1 MLWGMILKKKKKT
14 SKRKKSRSLK
24 IIIILFSFI
33 ILLGILGYFYLL
45 GFTNNSKLG
54 EGKINT
60 KKAEAGEPV
69 NILVMG
75 VDIGDPG
82 SKEASDPKRTD
93 TMLVVNYNPKTK
105 NINMVSVPRDTRVTM
120 NGKKIKINSAHAIN
134 GVNGSIAAVENLLGI
149 EINNYAKIDYEGFR
163 KVIDAIGGVEMDI
176 TRNMNYDDPSQNL
189 HIHFQKGTTV
199 HLDGKKAEE
208 FFRWRKNNNGTGF
221 ADGDLGRIE
230 NQHKFISKVV
240 EKVKSP
246 SIIPKIPNILSTI
259 PDYVETDMS
268 PEEIIKYGYVVT
280 KGDKSSINMI
290 TLQGEA
296 KYIGNV
302 SYFIYDREKNRDIVY
317 TLKAGGTSQKD
328 NNTEIDKSEI
338 KIKVLNGTKVNGLAA
353 DCERKLKEMGYSNIV
368 TGNGERRDFTKVRLK
383 KDSSISTGEIENY
396 LNIPNI
402 EKNIQSDENFDI
414 IILLGKDFANN
425 RN

>member
-1 MLWGMILKKKKKT
+1 MGNDIKKKKKT
-14 SKRKKSRSLK
+14 SKRRKSRSLK

-93 TMLVVNYNPKTK
+93 TMIVVNYNPKTK

-268 PEEIIKYGYVVT
+268 PEEIIKYGYAVT

>member
-1 MLWGMILKKKKKT
+1 MGNNKKKKKS
-14 SKRKKSRSLK
+14 SKRKKRRTLK
-24 IIIILFSFI
+24 IIIVIFTFI
-33 ILLGILGYFYLL
+33 ILLGVLGYFYLL

-75 VDIGDPG
+75 VDVGDPN

-105 NINMVSVPRDTRVTM
+105 EISIVSVPRDTRVTM
-120 NGKKIKINSAHAIN
+120 NGKRIKINSAHAVN
-134 GVNGSIAAVENLLGI
+134 GVNGSIEAVENLLGI
-149 EINNYAKIDYEGFR
+149 EINNYAKVDYEGFR

-208 FFRWRKNNNGTGF
+208 FFRWRKNNNGTGL

-230 NQHKFISKVV
+230 NQHKFISKVI

-259 PDYVETDMS
+259 PDYIETDMA
-268 PEEIIKYGYVVT
+268 PEEIIKYGYAVT
-280 KGDKSSINMI
+280 KGDKSNINMI
-290 TLQGEA
+290 TLKGEA

-317 TLKAGGTSQKD
+317 TLKTGSTSQN
-328 NNTEIDKSEI
+328 NNTNTEVDKSEI

-353 DCERKLKEMGYSNIV
+353 NCEKKLKEMGYSNIV

-383 KDSSISTGEIENY
+383 KDSFISTQEIENY
-396 LNIPNI
+396 LKIPNI
-402 EKNIQSDENFDI
+402 EKNLQSDENFDI
-414 IILLGKDFANN
+414 IILLGKDFANDIN
-425 RN
+425 

>member
-1 MLWGMILKKKKKT
+1 MGNDIKKKKKT
-14 SKRKKSRSLK
+14 SKRKKRRSLK

-75 VDIGDPG
+75 VDIGDPN

-268 PEEIIKYGYVVT
+268 PEEIIKYGYAVT

-317 TLKAGGTSQKD
+317 TLKAGETSQKD

>member
-1 MLWGMILKKKKKT
+1 MGNDIKKKKKT
-14 SKRKKSRSLK
+14 SRRKKRRSLK

-45 GFTNNSKLG
+45 GFANNSKLG

-60 KKAEAGEPV
+60 KKAGAGEPV

-75 VDIGDPG
+75 VDIGDPN

-105 NINMVSVPRDTRVTM
+105 NINIVSVPRDTRVTM

-189 HIHFQKGTTV
+189 HIHFQNGTKV

-268 PEEIIKYGYVVT
+268 PEEIIKYGYAVT

-290 TLQGEA
+290 TLKGEA

>member
-1 MLWGMILKKKKKT
+1 MGNDIKKKKKT
-14 SKRKKSRSLK
+14 SKRKKSKSLK
-24 IIIILFSFI
+24 IVIILFSFI

-45 GFTNNSKLG
+45 GFTNNSRLG

-93 TMLVVNYNPKTK
+93 TMLVINYNPKTK

-163 KVIDAIGGVEMDI
+163 NVIDAIGGVEMDI

-246 SIIPKIPNILSTI
+246 SIIPKIPSILSTI
-259 PDYVETDMS
+259 PDYIETDMS
-268 PEEIIKYGYVVT
+268 PEEIIKYGYAVT

-317 TLKAGGTSQKD
+317 TLKTGGTAQKD

>member
-1 MLWGMILKKKKKT
+1 MGNDIKKKKKT
-14 SKRKKSRSLK
+14 SKRKKSKSLK
-24 IIIILFSFI
+24 IVIILFSFI

-45 GFTNNSKLG
+45 GFTNNSRLG

-93 TMLVVNYNPKTK
+93 TMLVINYNPKTK

-149 EINNYAKIDYEGFR
+149 EINKYAKIDYEGFR

-246 SIIPKIPNILSTI
+246 SIIPKIPSILSTI
-259 PDYVETDMS
+259 PDYIETDMS
-268 PEEIIKYGYVVT
+268 PEEIIKYGYAVT

-317 TLKAGGTSQKD
+317 TLKTGGTAQKD

-383 KDSSISTGEIENY
+383 KDSSIATGEIENY

>member
-1 MLWGMILKKKKKT
+1 MGNDIKKKKKT
-14 SKRKKSRSLK
+14 SKRKKSKSLK
-24 IIIILFSFI
+24 IVIILFSFI

-45 GFTNNSKLG
+45 GFTNNSRLG

-93 TMLVVNYNPKTK
+93 TMLVINYNPKTK

-149 EINNYAKIDYEGFR
+149 EINKYAKIDYEGFR

-246 SIIPKIPNILSTI
+246 SIIPKIPSILSTI
-259 PDYVETDMS
+259 PDYIETDMS
-268 PEEIIKYGYVVT
+268 PEEIIKYGYAVT

-317 TLKAGGTSQKD
+317 TLKTGGTAQKD

-383 KDSSISTGEIENY
+383 KDSSIATGEIEN
-396 LNIPNI
+396 LSLIHI
-402 EKNIQSDENFDI
+402 
-414 IILLGKDFANN
+414 
-425 RN
+425 

>member
-1 MLWGMILKKKKKT
+1 MGNNKKKKKS
-14 SKRKKSRSLK
+14 SKRKKRRTLK
-24 IIIILFSFI
+24 IIIVIFTFI
-33 ILLGILGYFYLL
+33 ILLGVLGYFYLL

-75 VDIGDPG
+75 VDVGDPN

-105 NINMVSVPRDTRVTM
+105 EISIVSVPRDTRVTM
-120 NGKKIKINSAHAIN
+120 NGKKIKINSAHAVN
-134 GVNGSIAAVENLLGI
+134 GVNGSIEAVENLLGI
-149 EINNYAKIDYEGFR
+149 EINNYAKVDYEGFR
-163 KVIDAIGGVEMDI
+163 KVIDSIGGVEMDI

-208 FFRWRKNNNGTGF
+208 FFRWRKNNNGTGL

-230 NQHKFISKVV
+230 NQHKFISKVI

-259 PDYVETDMS
+259 PDYIETDMA
-268 PEEIIKYGYVVT
+268 PEEIIKYGYAVT
-280 KGDKSSINMI
+280 KGDKSNINMI
-290 TLQGEA
+290 TLKGEA

-317 TLKAGGTSQKD
+317 TLKTGSTSQN
-328 NNTEIDKSEI
+328 NNTNTEVDKSEI

-353 DCERKLKEMGYSNIV
+353 NCEKKLKEMGYSNIV

-383 KDSSISTGEIENY
+383 KDSFISTQEIENY
-396 LNIPNI
+396 LKIPNI
-402 EKNIQSDENFDI
+402 EKNLQSDENFDI
-414 IILLGKDFANN
+414 IILLGKDFANDIN
-425 RN
+425 

>member
-1 MLWGMILKKKKKT
+1 MGNDIKKKKKT
-14 SKRKKSRSLK
+14 SKRKKSKSLK
-24 IIIILFSFI
+24 IVIILFSFI

-45 GFTNNSKLG
+45 GFTNNSRLG

-93 TMLVVNYNPKTK
+93 TMLVINYNPKTK

-246 SIIPKIPNILSTI
+246 SIIPKIPSILSTI
-259 PDYVETDMS
+259 PDYIETDMS
-268 PEEIIKYGYVVT
+268 PEEIIKYGYAVT

-317 TLKAGGTSQKD
+317 TLKTGGTAQKD

>member
-1 MLWGMILKKKKKT
+1 MGNDIKKKKKT
-14 SKRKKSRSLK
+14 SKRKKSKGLK

-82 SKEASDPKRTD
+82 SKETSDPKRTD

-105 NINMVSVPRDTRVTM
+105 NINMVSVPRDTRVSM

-134 GVNGSIAAVENLLGI
+134 GVNGSIAAVENLLSI

-176 TRNMNYDDPSQNL
+176 TRNMNYDDSSQNL

-259 PDYVETDMS
+259 PDYIETDMS
-268 PEEIIKYGYVVT
+268 PEEIIKYGYAVT

-317 TLKAGGTSQKD
+317 TLKAGGTSSKD

>member
-1 MLWGMILKKKKKT
+1 MGNNKKKKKS
-14 SKRKKSRSLK
+14 SKKKRRRTLK
-24 IIIILFSFI
+24 IIIVFFTFI
-33 ILLGILGYFYLL
+33 ILLGVLGYFYLL

-75 VDIGDPG
+75 VDVGDPN

-105 NINMVSVPRDTRVTM
+105 EINIVSVPRDTRVTM
-120 NGKKIKINSAHAIN
+120 NEKKIKINSAHAVN
-134 GVNGSIAAVENLLGI
+134 GVNGSIEAVENLLGI
-149 EINNYAKIDYEGFR
+149 EINNYAKVDYEGFR

-221 ADGDLGRIE
+221 ADGGDLGRIE
-230 NQHKFISKVV
+230 NQHKFISKVI

-259 PDYVETDMS
+259 PDYIETDMA
-268 PEEIIKYGYVVT
+268 PEEIIKYGYAVT
-280 KGDKSSINMI
+280 KGDKSNINMI
-290 TLQGEA
+290 TLKGEA

-317 TLKAGGTSQKD
+317 TLKTGSTSQN
-328 NNTEIDKSEI
+328 NNTNTEVDKSEI

-353 DCERKLKEMGYSNIV
+353 NCEKKLKEMGYSNIV
-368 TGNGERRDFTKVRLK
+368 TGNGEKRDFTKVRLK
-383 KDSSISTGEIENY
+383 KDSFISTQEIENY
-396 LNIPNI
+396 LKIPNI
-402 EKNIQSDENFDI
+402 EKNLQSDENFDI
-414 IILLGKDFANN
+414 IILLGKDFANDIN
-425 RN
+425 

>member
-1 MLWGMILKKKKKT
+1 MGNDIKKKKKA

-268 PEEIIKYGYVVT
+268 PEEIIKYGYAVT

>member
-1 MLWGMILKKKKKT
+1 MGNDIKKKKKT

-75 VDIGDPG
+75 VDIGDPN

-189 HIHFQKGTTV
+189 HIHFEKGTTV

-268 PEEIIKYGYVVT
+268 PEEIIKYGYAVT

>member
-1 MLWGMILKKKKKT
+1 MGNDIKKKKKT
-14 SKRKKSRSLK
+14 SKRKKSKSLK

-120 NGKKIKINSAHAIN
+120 NGKKMKINSAHAIN

-259 PDYVETDMS
+259 PDYIETDMS
-268 PEEIIKYGYVVT
+268 PEEIIKYGYAVT

-317 TLKAGGTSQKD
+317 TLKTGGTSQKD
-328 NNTEIDKSEI
+328 NSTEIDKSEI

>member
-1 MLWGMILKKKKKT
+1 
-14 SKRKKSRSLK
+14 
-24 IIIILFSFI
+24 
-33 ILLGILGYFYLL
+33 
-45 GFTNNSKLG
+45 
-54 EGKINT
+54 
-60 KKAEAGEPV
+60 
-69 NILVMG
+69 
-75 VDIGDPG
+75 
-82 SKEASDPKRTD
+82 
-93 TMLVVNYNPKTK
+93 
-105 NINMVSVPRDTRVTM
+105 
-120 NGKKIKINSAHAIN
+120 
-134 GVNGSIAAVENLLGI
+134 
-149 EINNYAKIDYEGFR
+149 
-163 KVIDAIGGVEMDI
+163 MDI

-383 KDSSISTGEIENY
+383 K
-396 LNIPNI
+396 
-402 EKNIQSDENFDI
+402 
-414 IILLGKDFANN
+414 
-425 RN
+425 R

>member
-1 MLWGMILKKKKKT
+1 MGNDIKKKKKT

-176 TRNMNYDDPSQNL
+176 TRDMNYDDPSQNL
-189 HIHFQKGTTV
+189 HIHFQKGTIV

-268 PEEIIKYGYVVT
+268 PEEIIKYGYAVT

>member
-1 MLWGMILKKKKKT
+1 MGNDIKKKKKT
-14 SKRKKSRSLK
+14 SKRKKSKSLK

-120 NGKKIKINSAHAIN
+120 NGKKMKINSAHAIN

-163 KVIDAIGGVEMDI
+163 KVIDAIGGVKMDI

-259 PDYVETDMS
+259 PDYIETDMS
-268 PEEIIKYGYVVT
+268 PEEIIKYGYAVT

-317 TLKAGGTSQKD
+317 TLKTGGTSQKD
-328 NNTEIDKSEI
+328 NSTEIDKSEI

>member
-1 MLWGMILKKKKKT
+1 MGNDIKKKKKT

-176 TRNMNYDDPSQNL
+176 TRDMNYDDPSQNL

-268 PEEIIKYGYVVT
+268 PEEIIKYGYAVT

>member
-1 MLWGMILKKKKKT
+1 MGNDIKKKKKT

-24 IIIILFSFI
+24 IIIMLFSFI

-268 PEEIIKYGYVVT
+268 PEEIIKYGYAVT

-328 NNTEIDKSEI
+328 NNMEIDKSEI

>member
-1 MLWGMILKKKKKT
+1 MGNDIKKKKKT

-75 VDIGDPG
+75 VDIGDPN

-268 PEEIIKYGYVVT
+268 PEEIIKYGYAVT

>member
-1 MLWGMILKKKKKT
+1 MGNDIKKKKKT

-149 EINNYAKIDYEGFR
+149 AINNYAKIDYEGFR

-268 PEEIIKYGYVVT
+268 PEEIIKYGYAVT

>member
-1 MLWGMILKKKKKT
+1 MGNDIKKKKKT
-14 SKRKKSRSLK
+14 RKRKKSRGLK

-33 ILLGILGYFYLL
+33 ILLGVLGYFYLL
-45 GFTNNSKLG
+45 GFNHNSKLG
-54 EGKINT
+54 DGKINT

-75 VDIGDPG
+75 VDIGDPN
-82 SKEASDPKRTD
+82 SKDASDPKRTD

-105 NINMVSVPRDTRVTM
+105 KINMVSVPRDTRVTM

-134 GVNGSIAAVENLLGI
+134 GVNGSIEAVENLLGI

-189 HIHFQKGTTV
+189 HIHFKKGTTV

-208 FFRWRKNNNGTGF
+208 FFRWRKNNDGTGF

-268 PEEIIKYGYVVT
+268 PEEIIKYGYAVT
-280 KGDKSSINMI
+280 KGDKSGINMV

-296 KYIGNV
+296 KYIGNI
-302 SYFIYDREKNRDIVY
+302 SYFIYDGEKNRDIVQ
-317 TLKAGGTSQKD
+317 TLKTGVTSQKD
-328 NNTEIDKSEI
+328 DSTEIDKSEI

-368 TGNGERRDFTKVRLK
+368 TGNGERRELTKVRLK
-383 KDSSISTGEIENY
+383 KDSFISTREIENY

>member
-1 MLWGMILKKKKKT
+1 MGNDIKKKKKT
-14 SKRKKSRSLK
+14 SKRKKRRSLK

-75 VDIGDPG
+75 VDIGDPN

-268 PEEIIKYGYVVT
+268 PEEIIKYGYAVT

-353 DCERKLKEMGYSNIV
+353 DCERKLKEMGYSNII

>member
-1 MLWGMILKKKKKT
+1 M
-14 SKRKKSRSLK
+14 
-24 IIIILFSFI
+24 
-33 ILLGILGYFYLL
+33 

-268 PEEIIKYGYVVT
+268 PEEIIKYGYAVT

>member
-1 MLWGMILKKKKKT
+1 MILKKKKKT

>member
-1 MLWGMILKKKKKT
+1 MGNDIKKKKKT

-208 FFRWRKNNNGTGF
+208 FFRWRKNNNGTGL

-268 PEEIIKYGYVVT
+268 PEEIIKYGYAVT

>member
-1 MLWGMILKKKKKT
+1 MGNDIKKKKKT

-268 PEEIIKYGYVVT
+268 PEEIIKYGYAVT

>member
-1 MLWGMILKKKKKT
+1 MGNNKKKKKS
-14 SKRKKSRSLK
+14 SKRKKRRTLK
-24 IIIILFSFI
+24 IIIVIFTFI
-33 ILLGILGYFYLL
+33 ILLGVLGYFYLL

-75 VDIGDPG
+75 VDVGDPN

-105 NINMVSVPRDTRVTM
+105 EISIVSVPRDTRVTM
-120 NGKKIKINSAHAIN
+120 NGKKIKINSAHAVN
-134 GVNGSIAAVENLLGI
+134 GVNGSIEAVENLLGI
-149 EINNYAKIDYEGFR
+149 EINNYAKVDYEGFR

-208 FFRWRKNNNGTGF
+208 FFRWRKNNNGTGL

-230 NQHKFISKVV
+230 NQHKFISKVI

-259 PDYVETDMS
+259 PDYIETDMA
-268 PEEIIKYGYVVT
+268 PEEIIKYGYAVT
-280 KGDKSSINMI
+280 KGDKSNINMI
-290 TLQGEA
+290 TLKGEA

-317 TLKAGGTSQKD
+317 TLKTGSTSQN
-328 NNTEIDKSEI
+328 NNTNTEVDKSEI

-353 DCERKLKEMGYSNIV
+353 NCEKKLKEMGYSNIV

-383 KDSSISTGEIENY
+383 KDSFISTQEIENY
-396 LNIPNI
+396 LKIPNI
-402 EKNIQSDENFDI
+402 EKNLQSDENFDI
-414 IILLGKDFANN
+414 IILLGKDFANDIN
-425 RN
+425 

>member
-1 MLWGMILKKKKKT
+1 MGNNKKKKKS
-14 SKRKKSRSLK
+14 SKRKKRRTLK
-24 IIIILFSFI
+24 IIIVIFTFI
-33 ILLGILGYFYLL
+33 ILLGVLGYFYLL

-60 KKAEAGEPV
+60 KKAEDGEPV

-75 VDIGDPG
+75 VDVGDPN
-82 SKEASDPKRTD
+82 SKEAADPKRTD

-105 NINMVSVPRDTRVTM
+105 EINIVSVPRDTRVTM
-120 NGKKIKINSAHAIN
+120 NGKKIKINSAHAVN
-134 GVNGSIAAVENLLGI
+134 GVNGSIEAVENLLGI
-149 EINNYAKIDYEGFR
+149 EINNYAKVDYEGFR

-208 FFRWRKNNNGTGF
+208 FFRWRKNNNGTGL

-230 NQHKFISKVV
+230 NQHKFISKVI

-259 PDYVETDMS
+259 PDYIETDMA
-268 PEEIIKYGYVVT
+268 PEEIIKYGYAVT
-280 KGDKSSINMI
+280 KGDKSNINMI
-290 TLQGEA
+290 TLKGEA

-317 TLKAGGTSQKD
+317 TLKTGSTSQN
-328 NNTEIDKSEI
+328 NNTNTEVDKSEI

-353 DCERKLKEMGYSNIV
+353 NCEKKLKEMGYSNIV

-383 KDSSISTGEIENY
+383 KDSFISTQEIESY
-396 LNIPNI
+396 LKIPNI
-402 EKNIQSDENFDI
+402 EKNLQSDENFDI
-414 IILLGKDFANN
+414 IILLGKDFANDIN
-425 RN
+425 

>member
-1 MLWGMILKKKKKT
+1 MGNDIKKKKKT
-14 SKRKKSRSLK
+14 SKRKKSKSLK
-24 IIIILFSFI
+24 IVIILFSFI

-45 GFTNNSKLG
+45 GFTNNSRLG

-93 TMLVVNYNPKTK
+93 TMLVINYNPKTK

-246 SIIPKIPNILSTI
+246 SIIPKIPSILSTI
-259 PDYVETDMS
+259 PDYIETDMS
-268 PEEIIKYGYVVT
+268 PEEIIKYGYAVT

-317 TLKAGGTSQKD
+317 TLKTGGTAQKD

-383 KDSSISTGEIENY
+383 KDSSIATGEIENY

>member
-1 MLWGMILKKKKKT
+1 MGNDIKKKKKT

-176 TRNMNYDDPSQNL
+176 TRNMDYDDPSQNL
-189 HIHFQKGTTV
+189 HIHFQKGTKV

-268 PEEIIKYGYVVT
+268 PEEIIKYGYAVT

>member
-1 MLWGMILKKKKKT
+1 MGNDIKKKKKT

-176 TRNMNYDDPSQNL
+176 TRDMNYDDPSQNL

-268 PEEIIKYGYVVT
+268 PEEIIKYGYAVT

-317 TLKAGGTSQKD
+317 TLKSGGTSPKD

-353 DCERKLKEMGYSNIV
+353 DCQRKLKEMGYSNIV

-402 EKNIQSDENFDI
+402 EKNIQSGENFDI

>member
-1 MLWGMILKKKKKT
+1 MGNDIKKKKKT
-14 SKRKKSRSLK
+14 SKRKKRRSLK

-75 VDIGDPG
+75 VDIGDPN

-268 PEEIIKYGYVVT
+268 PEEIIKYGYAVT

-338 KIKVLNGTKVNGLAA
+338 KIKVLNCTKVNGLAA
-353 DCERKLKEMGYSNIV
+353 DCERKLKEMGYSNII

>member
-1 MLWGMILKKKKKT
+1 MGNDIKKEKKRLVKE
-14 SKRKKSRSLK
+14 KKSRSLK

>member
-1 MLWGMILKKKKKT
+1 MGNDIKKKKKT

-93 TMLVVNYNPKTK
+93 TMIVVNYNPKTK

-268 PEEIIKYGYVVT
+268 PEEIIKYGYAVT

>member
-1 MLWGMILKKKKKT
+1 MGNNKKKKKS
-14 SKRKKSRSLK
+14 SKRKKRRTLK
-24 IIIILFSFI
+24 IIIVIFTFI
-33 ILLGILGYFYLL
+33 ILLGVLGYFYLL

-60 KKAEAGEPV
+60 KKAEDGEPV

-75 VDIGDPG
+75 VDVGDPN
-82 SKEASDPKRTD
+82 SKEAADPKRTD

-105 NINMVSVPRDTRVTM
+105 EINIVSVPRDTRVTM
-120 NGKKIKINSAHAIN
+120 NRKKIKINSAHAVN
-134 GVNGSIAAVENLLGI
+134 GVNGSIEAVENLLGI
-149 EINNYAKIDYEGFR
+149 EINNYAKVDYEGFR

-208 FFRWRKNNNGTGF
+208 FFRWRKNNNGTGL

-230 NQHKFISKVV
+230 NQHKFISKVI

-259 PDYVETDMS
+259 PDYIETDMA
-268 PEEIIKYGYVVT
+268 PEEIIKYGYAVT
-280 KGDKSSINMI
+280 KGDKSNINMI
-290 TLQGEA
+290 TLKGEA

-317 TLKAGGTSQKD
+317 TLKTGSTSQN
-328 NNTEIDKSEI
+328 NNTNTEVDKSEI

-353 DCERKLKEMGYSNIV
+353 NCEKKLKEMGYSNIV

-383 KDSSISTGEIENY
+383 KDSFISTQEIESY
-396 LNIPNI
+396 LKIPNI
-402 EKNIQSDENFDI
+402 EKNLQSDENFDI
-414 IILLGKDFANN
+414 IILLGKDFANDIN
-425 RN
+425 